1 MKENIYLNKLDVGEI
16 ATVNGIFAE
25 KEMRQRLE
33 DLGIVEGTQIKCL
46 MKSPLG
52 DPTAFLI
59 RGSVI
64 ALRREDSKN
73 IGVSVRGG

>member
-16 ATVNGIFAE
+16 ATVSDIFAE
-25 KEMRQRLE
+25 EDMRQRLE

>member
-1 MKENIYLNKLDVGEI
+1 MKENIYLNKLNVGEI
-16 ATVNGIFAE
+16 ATVSGIFAE

>member
-16 ATVNGIFAE
+16 ATVSGIFAE

>member
-16 ATVNGIFAE
+16 ATVSYIFDE
-25 KEMRQRLE
+25 EDMRQRLE
-33 DLGIVEGTQIKCL
+33 DVGIVEGTQIKCL
-46 MKSPLG
+46 MKRPLG